1 VGDPAAAN
9 GRFHVTGLVLGV
21 SGLPSSCFLKP
32 CQVPGLLDA
41 QGRNSP
47 DAAKGSLSPHYFFS
61 HPQKLAMVTQAQM
74 NYAHMAIF
82 SWEALETQILKR
94 YSTSSALSGQYFN
107 SGPSSPTSPALRG
120 GGGVL
125 APGIALLPAP
135 PPRAGGGREGRAS
148 YLACV
153 SPLFLTDIRDS
164 GAKPVMVYIHG
175 GSYMEGTGNM
185 IDGSVLASYG
195 NVIVITLNYRVG
207 VLGMVL

>member
-1 VGDPAAAN
+1 MQLRNHVSKVPPPHLYHSLPPHSPTFLFSPCATPFSPTFLSLSALGGAGDPAAAN

-47 DAAKGSLSPHYFFS
+47 DAAKGPPLSPHYFFS
-61 HPQKLAMVTQAQM
+61 HPQKLAVVTQAQM
-74 NYAHMAIF
+74 NYAHIAIF

-94 YSTSSALSGQYFN
+94 YSTSSTFSDQYLN
-107 SGPSSPTSPALRG
+107 SGPSSPMSPALRG

-135 PPRAGGGREGRAS
+135 PPPGLAGVGEEGH
-148 YLACV
+148 
-153 SPLFLTDIRDS
+153 PT
-164 GAKPVMVYIHG
+164 
-175 GSYMEGTGNM
+175 
-185 IDGSVLASYG
+185 
-195 NVIVITLNYRVG
+195 
-207 VLGMVL
+207 